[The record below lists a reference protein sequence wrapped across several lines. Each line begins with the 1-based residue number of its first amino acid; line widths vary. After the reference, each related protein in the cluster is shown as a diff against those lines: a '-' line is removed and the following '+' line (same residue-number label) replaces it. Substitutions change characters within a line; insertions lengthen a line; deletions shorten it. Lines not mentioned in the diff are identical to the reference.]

1 MGSSITLTLVCCFP
15 NKYSI
20 SCVWHRRVTR
30 KLLFLSFSFHRRYGR
45 DNQCLRY
52 RNRMNM
58 KQFLVVAL
66 SPFHLVRSLM
76 FMWENFLTLRHFVLR
91 AEFLVSE
98 IFKWCKVQN
107 VLILVQPHSLV
118 FPRGT
123 AISATE
129 VGVCVVVLDV
139 AQSSLVQRVELDLE
153 QKAWHCY
160 VLRRNHI
167 AIGNGGEWKTQG
179 KFLIIIISDKSD
191 FSNNTSAK
199 NYQGKII
206 WINSPLSLLLLL

>member
-1 MGSSITLTLVCCFP
+1 MAVRKREIVELVITAILLITIMVMIQIIIKEENEKHIKTIKFVMGSSITLTLVCCFP

-76 FMWENFLTLRHFVLR
+76 FM
-91 AEFLVSE
+91 
-98 IFKWCKVQN
+98 
-107 VLILVQPHSLV
+107 
-118 FPRGT
+118 
-123 AISATE
+123 
-129 VGVCVVVLDV
+129 
-139 AQSSLVQRVELDLE
+139 
-153 QKAWHCY
+153 
-160 VLRRNHI
+160 
-167 AIGNGGEWKTQG
+167 
-179 KFLIIIISDKSD
+179 
-191 FSNNTSAK
+191 
-199 NYQGKII
+199 
-206 WINSPLSLLLLL
+206 